1 MANIDAVIK
10 KCVED
15 IMREYDTDGNGYLD
29 KNEAKTFVEKTLGE
43 MQADSGSQGF
53 SDDDFNACFNEF
65 DKNGDGTIEKDELAQ
80 FIKKVAG
87 L

>member
-10 KCVED
+10 KCVDD
-15 IMREYDTDGNGYLD
+15 IMKEYDTDNNGYLD

-43 MQADSGSQGF
+43 MQADGAQGF

-65 DKNGDGTIEKDELAQ
+65 DKNGDGTIEREELAQ

>member
-43 MQADSGSQGF
+43 MQADSGASGF

-65 DKNGDGTIEKDELAQ
+65 DKNGDGTIERDELAQ